1 MSGDSTPPVAPVAT
15 PVPPKSDAQLLGSD
29 AKDDPTAK
37 KLLLLG
43 LPKKYFCKICNQ
55 GFTRKHNMISH
66 DLIHLTAKPHT
77 CKVCNLKFRRI
88 HDLKRHEKLHT
99 GEKPHECD
107 KCHKKFT
114 RNDALARHQNS
125 PNACTPTVQT
135 LALLGEADDEGT
147 SQLAGSADG
156 DDEERQGL
164 LPMPGKR
171 ANGSNGS
178 TNGQSNGLANG
189 SLNGSVNGSNGSS
202 GANGLGLAT
211 AQTSPSVAPSQSPA
225 QPPLPR
231 SRPPLASHK
240 SHFTLGAREE
250 AYFGTA
256 NPIGHPRQGS
266 QLNQEYLNY
275 YRIND
280 TPHAPDFPNNPYHNF
295 VPPMLNNPP
304 VNPHGVPLMGQAP
317 AEPRYTLLLLPL
329 DQLGHLL
336 LVLTVLT
343 QPTLRGLLVMKPQE
357 FVPIE
362 KYNEMLRY
370 VKKMEHDVAL
380 QKERIRELEKAA
392 LDMKIIV
399 KYLEERDQGTERRL
413 GDKKHGKE
421 LDLDDLID
429 KPALK
434 FSKTLEVLPST

>member
-15 PVPPKSDAQLLGSD
+15 PVPPKSDAQSSGSD

-37 KLLLLG
+37 KLSSSG

-66 DLIHLTAKPHT
+66 DLIHSTAKPHT

-135 LALLGEADDEGT
+135 SASSGEADDEGT
-147 SQLAGSADG
+147 SQSAGSADG
-156 DDEERQGL
+156 DDEERQGSS
-164 LPMPGKR
+164 PMPGKR

-178 TNGQSNGLANG
+178 TNGQSNGSANG

-202 GANGLGLAT
+202 GANGSGSAT

-225 QPPLPR
+225 QPPSPR

-240 SHFTLGAREE
+240 SHFTSGAREE

-266 QLNQEYLNY
+266 QSNQEYSNY

-280 TPHAPDFPNNPYHNF
+280 TPHAPDFPNNPYHNS

-304 VNPHGVPLMGQAP
+304 VNPHGVPSMGQAP
-317 AEPRYTLLLLPL
+317 AEPRYTSSSSPS
-329 DQLGHLL
+329 DQSGHSSS
-336 LVLTVLT
+336 VSTVST
-343 QPTLRGLLVMKPQE
+343 QPTSRGSSVMKPQE

-370 VKKMEHDVAL
+370 VKKMEHDVAS

-392 LDMKIIV
+392 SDMKIIV
-399 KYLEERDQGTERRL
+399 KYLEERDQGTERRS

-421 LDLDDLID
+421 SDSDDSID
-429 KPALK
+429 KPASK
-434 FSKTLEVLPST
+434 FSKTLEVSPST